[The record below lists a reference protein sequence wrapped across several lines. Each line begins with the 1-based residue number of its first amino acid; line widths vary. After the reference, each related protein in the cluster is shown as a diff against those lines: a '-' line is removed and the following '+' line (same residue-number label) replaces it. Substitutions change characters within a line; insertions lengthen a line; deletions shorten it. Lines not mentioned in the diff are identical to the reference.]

1 MLKLCNI
8 DIKHSKE
15 IYRKLKEFI
24 TKLKKNFV
32 VDKVYL
38 FGSFANEE
46 FHEGSDIDLIIIG
59 DFKGKMF
66 HRIAEVLKLTD
77 LPVEPLVYTN
87 EEFARLKKTSSFIK
101 EVLKK
106 AKEI

>member
-8 DIKHSKE
+8 DIKHSKK
-15 IYRKLKEFI
+15 IYQRLKEFVK
-24 TKLKKNFV
+24 KLKKNFE
-32 VDKVYL
+32 VDRVYL

-66 HRIAEVLKLTD
+66 QRIIEVLKLTD
-77 LPVEPLVYTN
+77 LPIEPLVYTKQ
-87 EEFARLKKTSSFIK
+87 EFSKLKQTSSFIK
-101 EVLKK
+101 QVLKR